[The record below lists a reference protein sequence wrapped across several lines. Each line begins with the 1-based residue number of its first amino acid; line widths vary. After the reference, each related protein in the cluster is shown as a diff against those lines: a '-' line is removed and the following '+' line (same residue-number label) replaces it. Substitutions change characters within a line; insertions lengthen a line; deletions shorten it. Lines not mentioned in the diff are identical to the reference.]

1 MVLPDRIELST
12 SPLPIKRVT
21 SIFGISISY
30 SAIFWRNIDVI
41 CCLFAADQAL
51 LKFLGLCVLHQDDLP
66 SKDLSPFRQ
75 WSALRHGVQVAV
87 ALAAQ

>member
-1 MVLPDRIELST
+1 MVLPHRVELWT

-51 LKFLGLCVLHQDDLP
+51 LKFLGSCVLHQGDLA
-66 SKDLSPFRQ
+66 SKDLSLFRQ
-75 WSALRHGVQVAV
+75 WSALLRGTIAKRK
-87 ALAAQ
+87 

>member
-51 LKFLGLCVLHQDDLP
+51 LKFLGLCVLHQGDLP
-66 SKDLSPFRQ
+66 ISSKSFR
-75 WSALRHGVQVAV
+75 LRDVKRN
-87 ALAAQ
+87 